1 MPAFAPAAL
10 GVAVAVS
17 AVGAVALCILVVL
30 YGFTPTGDEASDET
44 AARRLLVTRVG
55 HALGAVCFTATT
67 ILIAVVLARAQMS
80 PPSMPAPDPRV
91 PRLNAQ
97 ITEQA
102 DRLSRTETRLQRL
115 ENAAA
120 RRVAEPP
127 ASASPPT
134 GQAAEE
140 RSASPPRHRPA
151 VAKREPGRPEISTSA
166 ESSAALPRPPRP
178 AGGPVASLPTAAS
191 PAVAPATAP
200 PVPAAPPPIAPASR
214 STAVDAQ
221 ATAPTPPPARGVDLR
236 SKLREDWREIRR
248 GVESAPD
255 DFRRAIDDVKRALAF

>member
-80 PPSMPAPDPRV
+80 PPSMPAPDPRL

-115 ENAAA
+115 QGVVPSALIGE
-120 RRVAEPP
+120 
-127 ASASPPT
+127 ASGASS
-134 GQAAEE
+134 
-140 RSASPPRHRPA
+140 R
-151 VAKREPGRPEISTSA
+151 
-166 ESSAALPRPPRP
+166 
-178 AGGPVASLPTAAS
+178 
-191 PAVAPATAP
+191 APAYS
-200 PVPAAPPPIAPASR
+200 VM
-214 STAVDAQ
+214 
-221 ATAPTPPPARGVDLR
+221 
-236 SKLREDWREIRR
+236 
-248 GVESAPD
+248 
-255 DFRRAIDDVKRALAF
+255 RAGLHRC

>member
-1 MPAFAPAAL
+1 MPTFAPAAL

-44 AARRLLVTRVG
+44 AGRRLIVTRVG

-67 ILIAVVLARAQMS
+67 ILIAVVLARAPMS

-91 PRLNAQ
+91 PRLKAQ

-102 DRLSRTETRLQRL
+102 DRLSRTETRLQQL

-127 ASASPPT
+127 ASASPQT
-134 GQAAEE
+134 ARAAAE
-140 RSASPPRHRPA
+140 RPASPPRQRPA
-151 VAKREPGRPEISTSA
+151 VAKRDPG
-166 ESSAALPRPPRP
+166 
-178 AGGPVASLPTAAS
+178 
-191 PAVAPATAP
+191 
-200 PVPAAPPPIAPASR
+200 
-214 STAVDAQ
+214 
-221 ATAPTPPPARGVDLR
+221 
-236 SKLREDWREIRR
+236 
-248 GVESAPD
+248 
-255 DFRRAIDDVKRALAF
+255 